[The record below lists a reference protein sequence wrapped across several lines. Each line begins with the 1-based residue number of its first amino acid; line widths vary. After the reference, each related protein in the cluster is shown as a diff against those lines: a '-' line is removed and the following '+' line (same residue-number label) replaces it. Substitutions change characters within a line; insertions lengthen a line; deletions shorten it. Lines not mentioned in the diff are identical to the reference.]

1 MECSFCG
8 DSIPEGSEV
17 IFVTRKGKA
26 LYFCTSKCEKNMIKL
41 GRKPRKVK
49 WTAAYAK
56 EKEARRALGAAYK
69 PPVEK
74 EEAVLAEDPA
84 KKEKKVEEA
93 KPVKK
98 DAPKKAKSAKK

>member
-8 DSIPEGSEV
+8 RTIPEGAEV

-49 WTAAYAK
+49 WTIAYAK
-56 EKEARRALGAAYK
+56 EKEARLALGSSYK
-69 PPVEK
+69 PPSEK
-74 EEAVLAEDPA
+74 EVIEKPEKAEVKTKKVDKEVTP
-84 KKEKKVEEA
+84 KKQPKKSPKEK
-93 KPVKK
+93 
-98 DAPKKAKSAKK
+98 